1 MILAYRILIKGE
13 LQNDIKKTET
23 ILTYLELN

>member
-23 ILTYLELN
+23 IITYLELN